1 MRIGILSPIAW
12 RTPPRHYGPW
22 ERVVSLLTEG
32 LVERG
37 FDVTLF
43 ATADSQTRAKLHA
56 VCPRGYEEDRSLDP
70 KVWEG
75 LHIAAAF
82 ERAQDFDLI
91 HNHFDF
97 LPLTY
102 TGLIDTPVVT
112 TIHGFSSPRILP
124 VYRRYNQHTFYV
136 SISNADRQPSLKYV
150 ATVYHGIDIE
160 NFTFRP
166 KGGDELVFFGRIHPD
181 KGTRE
186 AIEIARRAGRRL
198 LLAGIIQDEAYFKK
212 YVEPHIDGRT
222 VEYVGSV
229 GPADRDVL
237 LGQAAALL
245 HPILFEEPFGLSVI
259 EAMACGTPVIAF
271 PRGSMPELVRDG
283 ENGFLVQDID
293 EAVAAVNRLSEI
305 RREHCRRFVEEGF
318 SAARMVDDYIKVY
331 QRVLAMRAAG
341 SK

>member
-1 MRIGILSPIAW
+1 MLA
-12 RTPPRHYGPW
+12 
-22 ERVVSLLTEG
+22 EG

-37 FDVTLF
+37 HDITLF

-56 VCPRGYEEDRSLDP
+56 VCARGYEEDSSLDA
-70 KVWEG
+70 KVWES

-91 HNHFDF
+91 HNNFDF

-102 TGLIDTPVVT
+102 SGLVETPVVT

-124 VYRRYNQHTFYV
+124 VYRRYNELGYYV
-136 SISNADRQPSLKYV
+136 SISNADRDPSLEYV

-198 LLAGIIQDEAYFKK
+198 IIAGIIQDEAYFKK
-212 YVEPHIDGRT
+212 FVEPHIDGRT

-237 LGQAAALL
+237 LGQATALL
-245 HPILFEEPFGLSVI
+245 HPILFDEPFGLSVI

-271 PRGSMPELVRDG
+271 SRGSMPELVRHG
-283 ENGFLVQDID
+283 ENGFLVQDVE
-293 EAVAAVNRLSEI
+293 EAVGAVNRLPEI

-318 SAARMVDDYIKVY
+318 SAARMVDDYITVY